1 MSSKPTSSSRAPNR
15 SSHDRSTTARCD
27 AMRWLQAPAQARRG
41 RMSAGRA
48 AGTSPIRV
56 PRVLDHCPPDQL
68 RVQFLPDGG
77 REAGNRPPNNVS
89 ISRRVG

>member
-1 MSSKPTSSSRAPNR
+1 
-15 SSHDRSTTARCD
+15 
-27 AMRWLQAPAQARRG
+27 
-41 RMSAGRA
+41 MSAGRA